1 MGSPTEILRLV
12 GAILTLLGSLFLF
25 LGALGIVRMPDIYT
39 RMQAGTKATTLGN
52 ILTLM
57 GLGLLMPQWLPKIL
71 LLILFI
77 LITNPI
83 SSHALARAS
92 HRAGIPLARD
102 SVLDILSE
110 DEAEAGIEPG
120 SHREL
125 ATLTD
130 LKPEVK
136 R

>member
-1 MGSPTEILRLV
+1 MTEIIRIT
-12 GAILTLLGSLFLF
+12 GAILTLGGSFFLF

-57 GLGLLMPQWLPKIL
+57 GLGMLMPQWLPKII

-92 HRAGIPLARD
+92 HRAGIPLAHD
-102 SVLDILSE
+102 SVFDVLTE
-110 DEAEAGIEPG
+110 DEQSAGITKD
-120 SHREL
+120 SLREL
-125 ATLTD
+125 DTLTD
-130 LKPEVK
+130 LNPEVK

>member
-1 MGSPTEILRLV
+1 MTEIIRIT
-12 GAILTLLGSLFLF
+12 GALLTLGGSFFLF

-57 GLGLLMPQWLPKIL
+57 GLGMLMPQWLPKII

-83 SSHALARAS
+83 SSHALARAA
-92 HRAGIPLARD
+92 HRAGIPLAHD
-102 SVLDILSE
+102 SVFDVLTE
-110 DEAEAGIEPG
+110 DEQSAGITKD
-120 SHREL
+120 SLREL
-125 ATLTD
+125 DTLTD
-130 LKPEVK
+130 LNPEVK